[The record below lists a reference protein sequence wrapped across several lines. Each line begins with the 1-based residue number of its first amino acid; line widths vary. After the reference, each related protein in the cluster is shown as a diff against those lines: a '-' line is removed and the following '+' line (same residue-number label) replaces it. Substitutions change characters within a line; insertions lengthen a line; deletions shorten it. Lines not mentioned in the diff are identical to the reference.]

1 MNGDNQR
8 ELPLSTFWYTVTFFA
23 GLYWGISFYSGAWGS
38 SLITPLLAPPA
49 ICLSVAIFEA
59 AGDRIRIILG
69 ALTLYGNFL
78 FTFAIGYTLAGAG
91 VIQFSYNSNSTT
103 QAEPSLSEARR
114 DLLSLAS
121 QIELKQSQQDVRVAF
136 KRQGSN
142 NLTLVDPDSNIWVVK
157 TPFEFF
163 GANWLLWVQFYA
175 GKVSGVRVRTEHD
188 GENIPQGAPA
198 DRILPGQPKELFP
211 RPRLF

>member
-142 NLTLVDPDSNIWVVK
+142 NLTLAACRTNNR
-157 TPFEFF
+157 
-163 GANWLLWVQFYA
+163 GAIRKKMLSSPFYA
-175 GKVSGVRVRTEHD
+175 HFSHKKPHQAHSTQKS
-188 GENIPQGAPA
+188 PQLAA
-198 DRILPGQPKELFP
+198 LYS
-211 RPRLF
+211 